1 MTAACTC
8 GQRHTTWTN
17 DKDVSNEGHSVAC
30 PANPQF
36 AKPSTAQGYDP
47 VTFEDLTETLR
58 DLKRWLEFG
67 DIEAGVGEHSAL
79 AWINA
84 LAAVIESMEARNRGR

>member
-1 MTAACTC
+1 MPSDTNAANL
-8 GQRHTTWTN
+8 H
-17 DKDVSNEGHSVAC
+17 
-30 PANPQF
+30 
-36 AKPSTAQGYDP
+36 QG
-47 VTFEDLTETLR
+47 VLIETLR
-58 DLKRWLEFG
+58 DLKRWLEYG